1 MQCSCVEPKLQ
12 HCLSTQLAWQIRF
25 AAHLP
30 CVLPSG
36 LHLCLS
42 SSVHAH
48 TEIINI
54 FVHFGVN
61 KTISAHQSNNRQYLD
76 TINFRHLI
84 TLKKIKNGTFLLVF
98 GHLQLFPIKQC
109 YKP

>member
-48 TEIINI
+48 TKIINI

-76 TINFRHLI
+76 TVNFRHLI
-84 TLKKIKNGTFLLVF
+84 TLKKNQKWN
-98 GHLQLFPIKQC
+98 LFIGVWSFATIPNKTVL
-109 YKP
+109 